1 MQYTATNAVDW
12 LAGKWT
18 VQATNFPMWLKGDKL
33 RPTFTYTPLEDGR
46 LLDEVQYQRK
56 ADNRLETITGYD
68 QYDSET
74 GGFVWRGKGLL
85 TVARS
90 KWRVL
95 DVAETGFMAVIEF
108 DKTLFTAAGM
118 DVITRSSEF
127 NPTMLQY
134 AEAALSALG
143 IQADPPLKWLYRL

>member
-12 LAGKWT
+12 LSGKWT

-33 RPTFTYTPLEDGR
+33 RPTFMYTPLEDGR

-56 ADNRLETITGYD
+56 SNGDVETITGYD
-68 QYDSET
+68 QYDSQT

-85 TVARS
+85 IIARS

-95 DVAETGFMAVIEF
+95 DVAIDGQMAVIEF
-108 DKTLFTAAGM
+108 SKTLFTAAGI
-118 DVITRSSEF
+118 DVITRLSDF
-127 NPTMLQY
+127 DHTMQKY
-134 AEAALSALG
+134 AVDTMSRIG
-143 IQADPPLKWLYRL
+143 IQAEPPLKWLNRL